1 MFRGSTDQLPHQ
13 PTSSPRGIQ
22 SRSDPLLSAL
32 LRNPLQQR
40 GWGPL
45 LAIDRS
51 TPVPQAGASGPQI
64 LLPALGIPSAQLA
77 AQLHCA
83 STGTDPD

>member
-1 MFRGSTDQLPHQ
+1 MFRGSTNQLPHQ
-13 PTSSPRGIQ
+13 PTSSTRGIQ
-22 SRSDPLLSAL
+22 SRSNPLLSAL

-51 TPVPQAGASGPQI
+51 TPVPQARASGLQI
-64 LLPALGIPSAQLA
+64 LLPALEMPSAQLA
-77 AQLHCA
+77 AQLPCA
-83 STGTDPD
+83 NIGTDLD